1 MSRNLKFNY
10 KSCKTINFKP
20 DFKSLLRESTLSET
34 DTNQKEKTRRLTSEK
49 LDIEK
54 LNVKKINKEETI
66 NLPRVKQPQIMR
78 TVYYKKYFPLTTI
91 YAEIDRTKKE
101 IDSYIKEG
109 KKICSSLERNRNHTE
124 SSLLFSPSSFHSKS
138 KTLLTQSTFF
148 ESPRL
153 QKKKNIFSNND
164 ILSDRKNLNI
174 NKIKIPKKNLII
186 KIENNL
192 NDNYDEHESR
202 RTSISSRAKY
212 QTIEVKKGREK
223 SYVVSYIPRWHF
235 KNQLINIKAS
245 KEVIE
250 SIDFQKNIF
259 SDEII
264 ILLDNLSDYKKKFIM
279 NEGLCYYFYNTS
291 LKNQRILNKLL
302 EETIGLM
309 IEICYLLLNEYS
321 NDLDKFIAN
330 IQERPNVNDDKIVEN
345 ENEEFKINIKKFVD
359 CSNFVKVCFDC
370 YENILL
376 YDKECLLKTKQ
387 FYKIIQFLQRA
398 RLNTGELKYMTENL
412 FNNFNKDDII
422 VNKFMKEMKDY
433 RNKNKFKKTQNIKK
447 KVIDNYDFYNYKG
460 PVILKET
467 QELNKIKRLN
477 IALDKD
483 FNQVKQN
490 YHPKHVNFNSKLV
503 NGLLKYATKN
513 FRAQILSER
522 IIQRF
527 KEKEREENLNLDID

>member
-1 MSRNLKFNY
+1 MSRNLKLNY

-49 LDIEK
+49 FDTAK
-54 LNVKKINKEETI
+54 LNIKKINKEETI

-259 SDEII
+259 SDEIL

-321 NDLDKFIAN
+321 NELDRFIAN
-330 IQERPNVNDDKIVEN
+330 IQERPNVNDNKFVEN
-345 ENEEFKINIKKFVD
+345 ENDEFKINIKKFVD

-387 FYKIIQFLQRA
+387 FYKIMQFLQRA
-398 RLNTGELKYMTENL
+398 RLNTGELKYMTENI
-412 FNNFNKDDII
+412 FNNFNKDDKI
-422 VNKFMKEMKDY
+422 VNKFMKDMKEY
-433 RNKNKFKKTQNIKK
+433 RNKDKVKKNQNIKK

-490 YHPKHVNFNSKLV
+490 YHPKHVNFNSRLV

>member
-1 MSRNLKFNY
+1 MSRNLKLNY

-49 LDIEK
+49 FDTAK
-54 LNVKKINKEETI
+54 LNIKKINKEETI

-259 SDEII
+259 SDEIL

-279 NEGLCYYFYNTS
+279 DEGLCYYFYNTS

-321 NDLDKFIAN
+321 NELDRFIAN
-330 IQERPNVNDDKIVEN
+330 IQERPNVNDNKFVEN
-345 ENEEFKINIKKFVD
+345 ENDEFKINIKKFVD

-387 FYKIIQFLQRA
+387 FYKIMQFLQRA
-398 RLNTGELKYMTENL
+398 RLNTGELKYMTENI
-412 FNNFNKDDII
+412 FNNFNKDDKI
-422 VNKFMKEMKDY
+422 VNKFMKDMKEY
-433 RNKNKFKKTQNIKK
+433 RNKDKVKKNQNIKK

-490 YHPKHVNFNSKLV
+490 YHPKHVNFNSRLV

>member
-1 MSRNLKFNY
+1 MSNNLKYNF
-10 KSCKTINFKP
+10 KTSKTINFKP
-20 DFKSLLRESTLSET
+20 DFKSLFRESTITET
-34 DTNQKEKTRRLTSEK
+34 DQNQKEKIRRLTSEK
-49 LDIEK
+49 LDLDNLKI
-54 LNVKKINKEETI
+54 KKINKETTI
-66 NLPRVKQPQIMR
+66 NLPRVKKPQIMR

-109 KKICSSLERNRNHTE
+109 RKICLSLEKNRNHTE
-124 SSLLFSPSSFHSKS
+124 SNLLYSTLNFHSKS
-138 KTLLTQSTFF
+138 KSILTQSTFF

-164 ILSDRKNLNI
+164 ILTDRKNMINI
-174 NKIKIPKKNLII
+174 NDTSKKIILK

-192 NDNYDEHESR
+192 KDNYDEHESR

-212 QTIEVKKGREK
+212 QTIEVNKGREK

-359 CSNFVKVCFDC
+359 CSNFVKVCFDS

-433 RNKNKFKKTQNIKK
+433 RNKNKFKKTQNTKKQIK
-447 KVIDNYDFYNYKG
+447 NNFDFYNYKG
-460 PVILKET
+460 PIILKET

-483 FNQVKQN
+483 FTRIKQN
-490 YHPKHVNFNSKLV
+490 YHPKHVNFNSRLV

>member
-1 MSRNLKFNY
+1 MSRNLKYDY
-10 KSCKTINFKP
+10 KPSKTINFKP
-20 DFKSLLRESTLSET
+20 DFKSLFRETTLTET
-34 DTNQKEKTRRLTSEK
+34 DSNKKEKIRRLTSEK
-49 LDIEK
+49 INTDNLNIKK
-54 LNVKKINKEETI
+54 LNKEVTI

-91 YAEIDRTKKE
+91 YAEIDRSKKE

-109 KKICSSLERNRNHTE
+109 KKICLSLEKNRNHTE
-124 SSLLFSPSSFHSKS
+124 SNLLFSPSNFHSNI
-138 KTLLTQSTFF
+138 LT
-148 ESPRL
+148 
-153 QKKKNIFSNND
+153 
-164 ILSDRKNLNI
+164 DRKNMINI
-174 NKIKIPKKNLII
+174 NDTSKKIILK

-212 QTIEVKKGREK
+212 QTIEVNKGREK

-250 SIDFQKNIF
+250 SLDFQKNIF
-259 SDEII
+259 SDEIL

-279 NEGLCYYFYNTS
+279 DEGLCYYFYNTS
-291 LKNQRILNKLL
+291 LKNQRTLNKLL

-321 NDLDKFIAN
+321 NELDKFIAN
-330 IQERPNVNDDKIVEN
+330 IQERPNVNDDKFVEN

-376 YDKECLLKTKQ
+376 YDKECLLKAKQ
-387 FYKIIQFLQRA
+387 FYKIMQFLQRA

-412 FNNFNKDDII
+412 FNNFNKDDKI
-422 VNKFMKEMKDY
+422 VNKFMNDMKEY
-433 RNKNKFKKTQNIKK
+433 RNKKKFKNIPNTKK
-447 KVIDNYDFYNYKG
+447 KISNNYDFYNYKG

-483 FNQVKQN
+483 FSQNKQN
-490 YHPKHVNFNSKLV
+490 YHPKHLNFNSRLV

>member
-1 MSRNLKFNY
+1 MSRNLKHDY
-10 KSCKTINFKP
+10 KPSKTINFKP
-20 DFKSLLRESTLSET
+20 DFKSLFRETTLTET
-34 DTNQKEKTRRLTSEK
+34 DSNKKEKIRRLTSEK
-49 LDIEK
+49 INTDNLNIKK
-54 LNVKKINKEETI
+54 LNKEVTI

-91 YAEIDRTKKE
+91 YAEIDRSKKE

-109 KKICSSLERNRNHTE
+109 KKICLSLEKNRNHTE
-124 SSLLFSPSSFHSKS
+124 SNLLFSPSNFHSKS

-164 ILSDRKNLNI
+164 ILSDRKNIINLN
-174 NKIKIPKKNLII
+174 NSSKKILLK

-212 QTIEVKKGREK
+212 QTIEVNKGREK

-250 SIDFQKNIF
+250 SLDFQKNIF
-259 SDEII
+259 SDEIL

-279 NEGLCYYFYNTS
+279 DEGLCYYFYNTS
-291 LKNQRILNKLL
+291 LKNQRTLNKLL

-321 NDLDKFIAN
+321 NELDKFIAN
-330 IQERPNVNDDKIVEN
+330 IQERPNVNDDKFVEN

-376 YDKECLLKTKQ
+376 YDKECLLKAKQ
-387 FYKIIQFLQRA
+387 FYKIMQFLQRA

-412 FNNFNKDDII
+412 FNNFNKDDKI
-422 VNKFMKEMKDY
+422 VNKFMNDMKEY
-433 RNKNKFKKTQNIKK
+433 RNKKKFKNIPNTKK
-447 KVIDNYDFYNYKG
+447 KISNNYDFYNYKG

-483 FNQVKQN
+483 FSQNKQN
-490 YHPKHVNFNSKLV
+490 YHPKHLNFNSRLV

>member
-1 MSRNLKFNY
+1 MSNNLKYNF
-10 KSCKTINFKP
+10 KTSKTINFKP
-20 DFKSLLRESTLSET
+20 DFKSLFRESTITET
-34 DTNQKEKTRRLTSEK
+34 DQNQKEKIRRLTSEK
-49 LDIEK
+49 LDLDNLKI
-54 LNVKKINKEETI
+54 KKINKETTI
-66 NLPRVKQPQIMR
+66 NLPRVKKPQIMR

-91 YAEIDRTKKE
+91 YAEIDRSKKE

-109 KKICSSLERNRNHTE
+109 RKICLSLEKNRNHTE
-124 SSLLFSPSSFHSKS
+124 SNLLYSTLNFHSKS
-138 KTLLTQSTFF
+138 KSILTQSTFF

-164 ILSDRKNLNI
+164 ILTDRKNMINI
-174 NKIKIPKKNLII
+174 NDTSKKIILK

-192 NDNYDEHESR
+192 KDNYDEHESR

-212 QTIEVKKGREK
+212 QTIEVNKGREK

-279 NEGLCYYFYNTS
+279 DEGLCYYFYNTS
-291 LKNQRILNKLL
+291 LKNQRTLNKLL

-321 NDLDKFIAN
+321 NELDKFIAN
-330 IQERPNVNDDKIVEN
+330 IQERPNVNDDKFVEN

-359 CSNFVKVCFDC
+359 CSNFVKVCFDS

-412 FNNFNKDDII
+412 FNNFNKDDKI
-422 VNKFMKEMKDY
+422 VNKFMNDMKEY
-433 RNKNKFKKTQNIKK
+433 RNKNKFKKTQNTKKQIK
-447 KVIDNYDFYNYKG
+447 NNFDFYNYKG
-460 PVILKET
+460 PIILKET

-483 FNQVKQN
+483 FTRIKQN
-490 YHPKHVNFNSKLV
+490 YHPKHVNFNSRLV